1 MWKYLLKVF
10 GGENV
15 FIFFLVWIITPQIT
29 QQPTTNL
36 LHHPYGK
43 YLECNLARGFFFL
56 FYITATSFLLTP
68 TLLHLKMESPH
79 GCRILMNAD
88 MANDR
93 ERIQVESN
101 TLLSALSS

>member
-1 MWKYLLKVF
+1 MWKYLLKVL
-10 GGENV
+10 GGDNV

-29 QQPTTNL
+29 QQPTKNL

-43 YLECNLARGFFFL
+43 YLGQRLFFL

-68 TLLHLKMESPH
+68 TLLHLKMESSH